1 MVQKVLNYIQKHH
14 LVEIND
20 KLIVALS
27 GGADSVALLH
37 FLKGIQDEYR
47 LKLLAVHVNHG
58 IREEAGEDEA
68 FCKRLCEAMGVPLRC
83 CHIAPGE
90 LENKKGMSLEEA
102 ARAQRYALLEECRRE
117 VGFDKIAVAHHAND
131 NAETM
136 LFQLFR
142 GSGLKGLSGIAPMR
156 GHVIRPFLGV
166 TRQEI
171 LKYLSDNGLAHVE
184 DASNQDVR
192 YSRNRIRAD
201 IIPAA
206 EAINASAVENMSRC
220 AEQLKDIQA
229 YLEEEAAAFL
239 SRSAVC
245 DANGAGVSVSLAA
258 LQKLP
263 AALLREVLFESVVR
277 VSGSRKDITFSH
289 IEAVRALLDKDGQ
302 KEYVLPYGVTAR
314 KTYETLRIFRKKHHT
329 EIHVAEQG
337 ECDTDRTDPE
347 ADCTEQNFR
356 NSQNAVSAQDMA
368 QPQNAFMIPFNGAVS
383 LPEGGKLCLR
393 TFPAACFGEKIN
405 NIPQNDCTKWF
416 DCDKIRDNL
425 MLRHRK
431 PGDYLT
437 VTANGG
443 RKSLQDYLVNAKVPR
458 DQRDELW
465 LLADGSHILWVI
477 GLRISMA
484 YRVTET
490 TENIL
495 EVHLEEKADG
505 RESGGTDSGGRSES
519 ENS

>member
-1 MVQKVLNYIQKHH
+1 MKQKALNYIQKHH
-14 LVEIND
+14 LIETGDRI
-20 KLIVALS
+20 LIALS

-37 FLKGIQDEYR
+37 FLKGLQDEYH

-58 IREEAGEDEA
+58 IRRKAGEDEA
-68 FCKRLCEAMGVPLRC
+68 FCEQLCDKMRVPLRC

-102 ARAQRYALLEECRRE
+102 ARDMRYALLEECRRE
-117 VGFDKIAVAHHAND
+117 AGFDKIAVAHHAND

-156 GHVIRPFLGV
+156 GPVIRPFLGV
-166 TRQEI
+166 TRAEI
-171 LKYLSDNGLAHVE
+171 LQYLSDNGLAHVE
-184 DASNQDVR
+184 DVTNQDVR

-206 EAINASAVENMSRC
+206 ETVNASAVENMSRC

-229 YLEEEAAAFL
+229 YMEEEAEAFL
-239 SRSAVC
+239 SQSAVF
-245 DANGAGVSVSLAA
+245 DAGGASISLTALKKLPTA
-258 LQKLP
+258 LQ
-263 AALLREVLFESVVR
+263 REVLYESVAR
-277 VSGSRKDITFSH
+277 VCGSRKDITFSH
-289 IEAVRALLDKDGQ
+289 IEAARKLLDKDGQ
-302 KEYVLPYGVTAR
+302 KERALPYGLTAR
-314 KTYETLRIFRKKHHT
+314 KTYEALRIFREEHP
-329 EIHVAEQG
+329 AETYDAGQG
-337 ECDTDRTDPE
+337 E
-347 ADCTEQNFR
+347 TENM
-356 NSQNAVSAQDMA
+356 NL
-368 QPQNAFMIPFNGAVS
+368 NGAIS
-383 LPEGGKLCLR
+383 LPDGTKLILR
-393 TFPAACFGEKIN
+393 TFPVSETSEKIN

-425 MLRHRK
+425 MLRHRE

-437 VTANGG
+437 VTADGG

-458 DQRDELW
+458 DKRDGLW

-484 YRVTET
+484 YKVTET
-490 TENIL
+490 TKKIL

-505 RESGGTDSGGRSES
+505 GKSGGTDFGGGCKPEDS
-519 ENS
+519 